1 MNFDLL
7 LYQAQEGDRKA
18 IEKICEMYNPLL
30 IKNAIVEGIFDEDL
44 YQELA
49 ITLLRC
55 IRKFHM

>member
-1 MNFDLL
+1 MNFEEILRA
-7 LYQAQEGDRKA
+7 AQQGDHTAVDA
-18 IEKICEMYNPLL
+18 IFWMYRPLL
-30 IKNAIVEGIFDEDL
+30 IKRSILNGMFDEDL